1 MRRCDQRGFLIL
13 EILIAGLILTSSIA
27 AAMYLFKMGFEYL
40 QKANDSNVISSKL
53 PDAVNLIKII
63 NLEQKSGTESLS
75 DDVTLKWE
83 SRLIDKITPVYQT
96 LEGTVQSLHE
106 LYLYKVNFRLEYK
119 TIQREYEINVFRYKT
134 LVSTSKVS

>member
-75 DDVTLKWE
+75 DDVTLRWE
-83 SRLIDKITPVYQT
+83 SGLIEKITPVHQT
-96 LEGTVQSLHE
+96 AEGTIQSLHE

-134 LVSTSKVS
+134 LVSTSRVS

>member
-40 QKANDSNVISSKL
+40 QKANDSNVISSRL

-63 NLEQKSGTESLS
+63 DLEQKSGTEPLS

-83 SRLIDKITPVYQT
+83 SSLIEKIIPVYET
-96 LEGTVQSLHE
+96 LEGSVTSLHE

-119 TIQREYEINVFRYKT
+119 TIKREYEINVFRYKT
-134 LVSTSKVS
+134 LVPVSSVS

>member
-1 MRRCDQRGFLIL
+1 MKRCNQKGFLIL

-27 AAMYLFKMGFEYL
+27 ASMYLFKMGFEHL
-40 QKANDSNVISSKL
+40 QRANDSNVISSRL
-53 PDAVNLIKII
+53 PDAGNILKII
-63 NLEQKSGTESLS
+63 DLEQKSGTEPLS

-83 SRLIDKITPVYQT
+83 SKLIEKIIPMHKT
-96 LEGTVQSLHE
+96 LEGSIPSLHE

-134 LVSTSKVS
+134 TATGSRVL

>member
-75 DDVTLKWE
+75 DGVTLRWE
-83 SRLIDKITPVYQT
+83 SRLIDKIIPVYQT